1 LNVEE
6 KKFISILQGNT
17 LSGIAANESQTN
29 RPAVPSAK
37 RGEPLSSKE
46 AVESWLKPYS
56 IGEKL
61 KTLRLRKKLGLV
73 ELGRHT
79 GLSAALLSKLER
91 SKLYPTLP
99 TLARIATVFDVGL
112 DHFFTDERKR
122 HAVALAKKRDRQRFP
137 ERPGTSEVAYFFETL
152 DYGAAPRKLNAY
164 YADFQNIAKEKLR
177 PHTHAG
183 AEHLYLLFGTLV
195 IAIGGHGYELEAGDA
210 IYFDSS
216 VPHTY
221 CKSGDSPCAALIVT
235 VP

>member
-1 LNVEE
+1 MAE
-6 KKFISILQGNT
+6 ISTGTQNKPL
-17 LSGIAANESQTN
+17 
-29 RPAVPSAK
+29 PSADAK
-37 RGEPLSSKE
+37 NGAPPNGTV
-46 AVESWLKPYS
+46 ANWLKPYS

-112 DHFFTDERKR
+112 DYFFTDERKR
-122 HAVALAKKRDRQRFP
+122 YVVAVAKKQDRQRFP
-137 ERPGTSEVAYFFETL
+137 ERPGVSEVSYFFETL
-152 DYGAAPRKLNAY
+152 DYGATPRKLNAY
-164 YADFQNIAKEKLR
+164 YAEFQTIAKEKLR
-177 PHTHAG
+177 PHTHVG
-183 AEHLYLLFGTLV
+183 AELLYLISGALTV
-195 IAIGGHGYELEAGDA
+195 AIGGHSYELETGDS

-221 CKSGDSPCAALIVT
+221 WKSGAGQCTGLIVAT
-235 VP
+235 P

>member
-1 LNVEE
+1 MPGLAVNGSRNKRQAVQSAE
-6 KKFISILQGNT
+6 K
-17 LSGIAANESQTN
+17 AE
-29 RPAVPSAK
+29 PA
-37 RGEPLSSKE
+37 SSKE
-46 AVESWLKPYS
+46 TVAGWLRPYS

-61 KTLRLRKKLGLV
+61 KTLRLKKKLGLV

-112 DHFFTDERKR
+112 DHFFMDERKR
-122 HAVALAKKRDRQRFP
+122 HVVAVANKRDRQRFP
-137 ERPGTSEVAYFFETL
+137 ERPGISEVSYFFETL
-152 DYGAAPRKLNAY
+152 DYGATPRKLNAY
-164 YADFQNIAKEKLR
+164 YADFQKIAKEKLK

-183 AEHLYLLFGTLV
+183 AEHLYLLSGGLV
-195 IAIGGHGYELEAGDA
+195 VAIGGHGYELGAGDA

>member
-1 LNVEE
+1 LA
-6 KKFISILQGNT
+6 
-17 LSGIAANESQTN
+17 GIGINGGQN
-29 RPAVPSAK
+29 RRQPALDA
-37 RGEPLSSKE
+37 RGAEPTASKE
-46 AVESWLKPYS
+46 TVAGWLRPYS

-61 KTLRLRKKLGLV
+61 KALRLRKKLGLV

-122 HAVALAKKRDRQRFP
+122 HVVAVAKRRDRQRFP
-137 ERPGTSEVAYFFETL
+137 ERPGTSEVSYFFEAL

-164 YADFQNIAKEKLR
+164 YADFQKIAKEKLK

-183 AEHLYLLFGTLV
+183 AEHLYLISGALV
-195 IAIGGHGYELEAGDA
+195 LAIGGHPYELEAGDS

>member
-1 LNVEE
+1 MP
-6 KKFISILQGNT
+6 
-17 LSGIAANESQTN
+17 GIAVRGSRIKYQAVQSAN
-29 RPAVPSAK
+29 RV
-37 RGEPLSSKE
+37 EPPSSKE
-46 AVESWLKPYS
+46 TVESWLKPYS

-122 HAVALAKKRDRQRFP
+122 HVVALAKRRERQRFP
-137 ERPGTSEVAYFFETL
+137 ERPGTSDISYFFETL
-152 DYGAAPRKLNAY
+152 DYGTAPRKLNAY
-164 YADFQNIAKEKLR
+164 YADFQKIAKEKLK

-183 AEHLYLLFGTLV
+183 AEHLYLLSGALV
-195 IAIGGHGYELEAGDA
+195 VAIGGHGYELEAGDA
-210 IYFDSS
+210 LYFDSS

-221 CKSGDSPCAALIVT
+221 CKSGDSPCSALIVT

>member
-1 LNVEE
+1 MR
-6 KKFISILQGNT
+6 QGAA
-17 LSGIAANESQTN
+17 LPGIAVDGSQN
-29 RPAVPSAK
+29 K
-37 RGEPLSSKE
+37 RLLAPGVRKAEATSSKE
-46 AVESWLKPYS
+46 TVAGWLKPYS

-112 DHFFTDERKR
+112 DHFFTDEHKR
-122 HAVALAKKRDRQRFP
+122 HVVAVAKKRDRQRFP

-152 DYGAAPRKLNAY
+152 DYGATPRKLNAY
-164 YADFQNIAKEKLR
+164 YADFQKIAKEKLK

-183 AEHLYLLFGTLV
+183 AEHLYLLSGTLV
-195 IAIGGHGYELEAGDA
+195 VAIGGHPHELEAGDA

-221 CKSGDSPCAALIVT
+221 CKSGEGSCAALIVT

>member
-1 LNVEE
+1 MTE
-6 KKFISILQGNT
+6 I
-17 LSGIAANESQTN
+17 GINGSQN
-29 RPAVPSAK
+29 KRQPVLDGRRAEPA
-37 RGEPLSSKE
+37 SSKE
-46 AVESWLKPYS
+46 TVEGWLKPYS

-112 DHFFTDERKR
+112 DHFFMDERKR
-122 HAVALAKKRDRQRFP
+122 HIVAVAKKRDRQRFP
-137 ERPGTSEVAYFFETL
+137 ERPGTSEVSYFFETL
-152 DYGAAPRKLNAY
+152 DYGATPRKLNAY
-164 YADFQNIAKEKLR
+164 YADFQKVAKEKLK

-183 AEHLYLLFGTLV
+183 AEHLYLLSGELV
-195 IAIGGHGYELEAGDA
+195 VAIGGHGYELEAGDA

-221 CKSGDSPCAALIVT
+221 SKSGSSPCAALIVT

>member
-1 LNVEE
+1 M
-6 KKFISILQGNT
+6 G
-17 LSGIAANESQTN
+17 GIGINGVQN
-29 RPAVPSAK
+29 KRQPALDAK
-37 RGEPLSSKE
+37 RAGPASSKE
-46 AVESWLKPYS
+46 TVAGWLKPYS

-61 KTLRLRKKLGLV
+61 KTLRLKKKLGLV

-91 SKLYPTLP
+91 SKLHPTLP

-112 DHFFTDERKR
+112 DHFFMDERKR
-122 HAVALAKKRDRQRFP
+122 HVVAVAKKRDRQRFP
-137 ERPGTSEVAYFFETL
+137 ERPGTPEVSYFFETL
-152 DYGAAPRKLNAY
+152 DYGATPRKLNAY
-164 YADFQNIAKEKLR
+164 YADFQKIAKEKLK

-183 AEHLYLLFGTLV
+183 AEHLYLLSGELV
-195 IAIGGHGYELEAGDA
+195 VAIGGHGYDLEAGDA

-221 CKSGDSPCAALIVT
+221 CKSGNSSCAALIVT

>member
-1 LNVEE
+1 LAETGIKGSQIKRQLVLGE
-6 KKFISILQGNT
+6 KR
-17 LSGIAANESQTN
+17 AE
-29 RPAVPSAK
+29 PA
-37 RGEPLSSKE
+37 SSKE
-46 AVESWLKPYS
+46 TVAGWLRPYS

-122 HAVALAKKRDRQRFP
+122 HLVAVAKKQDRQRFP
-137 ERPGTSEVAYFFETL
+137 ERPGTSEVSYFFETL
-152 DYGAAPRKLNAY
+152 DYGATPKKFNAY
-164 YADFQNIAKEKLR
+164 YADFQKIAKEKLK

-183 AEHLYLLFGTLV
+183 AEHLYLLSGALV
-195 IAIGGHGYELEAGDA
+195 VAIGGHGYELEAGDA

-221 CKSGDSPCAALIVT
+221 CKSGDRPCAALIVT

>member
-1 LNVEE
+1 MAA
-6 KKFISILQGNT
+6 
-17 LSGIAANESQTN
+17 IAVNGRKQKSQPGLVTKS
-29 RPAVPSAK
+29 PEPTSAK
-37 RGEPLSSKE
+37 DVVAG
-46 AVESWLKPYS
+46 WLKPYA

-61 KTLRLRKKLGLV
+61 KTLRLKKKLGLV

-112 DHFFTDERKR
+112 DHFFMDERKR
-122 HAVALAKKRDRQRFP
+122 HVVAVAKKKDRQRFP

-152 DYGAAPRKLNAY
+152 DYGATPRKLNAY
-164 YADFQNIAKEKLR
+164 YAEFQQIASEKLK
-177 PHTHAG
+177 PHTHVG
-183 AEHLYLLFGTLV
+183 AELLYLVSGALIV
-195 IAIGGHGYELEAGDA
+195 AIRGQEYELEAGDS

-221 CKSGDSPCAALIVT
+221 CKSGASPCTALIVT

>member
-1 LNVEE
+1 MAATGMT
-6 KKFISILQGNT
+6 GNPNKQQ
-17 LSGIAANESQTN
+17 AA
-29 RPAVPSAK
+29 PGAK
-37 RGEPLSSKE
+37 RSEPTSSKE
-46 AVESWLKPYS
+46 TVAGWLKPYS

-122 HAVALAKKRDRQRFP
+122 HLVAVAKRRDRQRFP
-137 ERPGTSEVAYFFETL
+137 ERPGKSEVSYFFETL
-152 DYGAAPRKLNAY
+152 DYGATPRKLNAY
-164 YADFQNIAKEKLR
+164 YAEFQRIAKEKLK
-177 PHTHAG
+177 PHAHAG
-183 AEHLYLLFGTLV
+183 AELLYLTSGALV
-195 IAIGGHGYELEAGDA
+195 VTIGGQGYDLEAGDS

-221 CKSGDSPCAALIVT
+221 CKSSENLCTALIVT

>member
-1 LNVEE
+1 MA
-6 KKFISILQGNT
+6 
-17 LSGIAANESQTN
+17 GIGVNGSQTK
-29 RPAVPSAK
+29 RQPVLDKKREEPPSSRETVA
-37 RGEPLSSKE
+37 G
-46 AVESWLKPYS
+46 WLKPYS

-61 KTLRLRKKLGLV
+61 KTLRLKKKLGLV

-112 DHFFTDERKR
+112 DHFFTDEHKR
-122 HAVALAKKRDRQRFP
+122 HVVAVAKKRDRQRFP
-137 ERPGTSEVAYFFETL
+137 ERPGTSEVSYFFETL
-152 DYGAAPRKLNAY
+152 DYGATPRKLNAY
-164 YADFQNIAKEKLR
+164 YADFQKIAKEKLK

-183 AEHLYLLFGTLV
+183 AEHLYLLSGVLV
-195 IAIGGHGYELEAGDA
+195 VAIGGHDYELEAGDA

>member
-1 LNVEE
+1 L
-6 KKFISILQGNT
+6 
-17 LSGIAANESQTN
+17 ANNAITG
-29 RPAVPSAK
+29 
-37 RGEPLSSKE
+37 RGKGPRARKSPQSESSKE
-46 AVESWLKPYS
+46 TVAGWLEPYS

-61 KTLRLRKKLGLV
+61 RTLRLRKQLGLV

-99 TLARIATVFDVGL
+99 TLARIAAVFDVGL
-112 DHFFTDERKR
+112 DYFFVNERKR
-122 HAVALAKKRDRQRFP
+122 HVVAVAKKEERKRFP
-137 ERPGTSEVAYFFETL
+137 ERPGAVDVSYFFETL

-164 YADFQNIAKEKLR
+164 YAEFQKIGKEKLKA
-177 PHTHAG
+177 HTHAG
-183 AEHLYLLFGTLV
+183 AELLFVLSGALV
-195 IAIGGHGYELEAGDA
+195 VTIGGQGYELENGDS

-221 CKSGDSPCAALIVT
+221 CKAGDSGCTALIVA

>member
-1 LNVEE
+1 MA
-6 KKFISILQGNT
+6 
-17 LSGIAANESQTN
+17 GIAANGSQN
-29 RPAVPSAK
+29 KRQPVLGAK
-37 RGEPLSSKE
+37 RAEPASSKE
-46 AVESWLKPYS
+46 TLAGWLKPYS

-61 KTLRLRKKLGLV
+61 KALRLRKKLGLV

-79 GLSAALLSKLER
+79 GLSAAMLSKLER

-112 DHFFTDERKR
+112 DHFFMDERKR
-122 HAVALAKKRDRQRFP
+122 HVVAVAKKRDRQRFP
-137 ERPGTSEVAYFFETL
+137 ERPGTSDVSYFFETL
-152 DYGAAPRKLNAY
+152 DYGATPRKFNAY
-164 YADFQNIAKEKLR
+164 YAEFQKIAKEKLK

-183 AEHLYLLFGTLV
+183 AEILYLISGALV
-195 IAIGGHGYELEAGDA
+195 LAIGGQGYDLDAGDS

-221 CKSGDSPCAALIVT
+221 CQSGNGPCTAMIMT

>member
-1 LNVEE
+1 LVE
-6 KKFISILQGNT
+6 T
-17 LSGIAANESQTN
+17 GIKGSPIKRQPVLGEERAE
-29 RPAVPSAK
+29 PA
-37 RGEPLSSKE
+37 SSKE
-46 AVESWLKPYS
+46 TVAGWLKPYS

-61 KTLRLRKKLGLV
+61 KTLRVRKNLGLV

-99 TLARIATVFDVGL
+99 TLARIAAVFDVGL

-122 HAVALAKKRDRQRFP
+122 HVVAVAKKHDRQRFP
-137 ERPGTSEVAYFFETL
+137 ERPGTSEVSYFFETL
-152 DYGAAPRKLNAY
+152 DYGATPRKFNAY
-164 YADFQNIAKEKLR
+164 YADFQKIAKERLK

-183 AEHLYLLFGTLV
+183 AEHLYLLSGVLV
-195 IAIGGHGYELEAGDA
+195 VAIGGHGYELAAGDA
-210 IYFDSS
+210 IYFDSG

-221 CKSGDSPCAALIVT
+221 CKSSDSSCTALIVT

>member
-1 LNVEE
+1 MP
-6 KKFISILQGNT
+6 
-17 LSGIAANESQTN
+17 GIAVRGSRNEH
-29 RPAVPSAK
+29 RAVQSAK
-37 RGEPLSSKE
+37 RVEPPSSKE
-46 AVESWLKPYS
+46 TVEGWLKPYS

-122 HAVALAKKRDRQRFP
+122 HVVALARKRERQRFP
-137 ERPGTSEVAYFFETL
+137 ERPGTSDISYFFETL
-152 DYGAAPRKLNAY
+152 DYGTAPRKLNAY
-164 YADFQNIAKEKLR
+164 YADFQKIAKEKLK

-183 AEHLYLLFGTLV
+183 AEHLYLLSGALV
-195 IAIGGHGYELEAGDA
+195 VAIGGHGYELEAGDA
-210 IYFDSS
+210 LYFDSS

-221 CKSGDSPCAALIVT
+221 WKSGDGPCAALIVT

>member
-1 LNVEE
+1 MQED
-6 KKFISILQGNT
+6 T
-17 LSGIAANESQTN
+17 LPGIVVNGSQTK
-29 RPAVPSAK
+29 RQPVQSAK
-37 RGEPLSSKE
+37 RGEPSASKE
-46 AVESWLKPYS
+46 TVESWLKPYS

-91 SKLYPTLP
+91 SKLHPTLP

-122 HAVALAKKRDRQRFP
+122 HAVALAKKRDRKRFP
-137 ERPGTSEVAYFFETL
+137 ERPGTPEVAYFFETL

-164 YADFQNIAKEKLR
+164 YADFQNIAKEKLK

-183 AEHLYLLFGTLV
+183 AEHLYLLSGALV
-195 IAIGGHGYELEAGDA
+195 IAIGGHAYELEAGDA

-221 CKSGDSPCAALIVT
+221 RKSGDSPCAALIVT

>member
-1 LNVEE
+1 M
-6 KKFISILQGNT
+6 SP
-17 LSGIAANESQTN
+17 GIAVNGSQHK
-29 RPAVPSAK
+29 RQAGQSSK
-37 RGEPLSSKE
+37 RGEPVSSKE
-46 AVESWLKPYS
+46 TVAGWLKPYS

-61 KTLRLRKKLGLV
+61 KTLRLKKKLGLV

-112 DHFFTDERKR
+112 DHFFLDERKR
-122 HAVALAKKRDRQRFP
+122 HVVAVAKKRDRQRFP
-137 ERPGTSEVAYFFETL
+137 ERPGTSDVSYFFETL
-152 DYGAAPRKLNAY
+152 DYGATPRKLNAY
-164 YADFQNIAKEKLR
+164 YADFQKIAKEKLK

-183 AEHLYLLFGTLV
+183 AEHLYLLSGVLV
-195 IAIGGHGYELEAGDA
+195 VAIGGHGYELEAGDA

-221 CKSGDSPCAALIVT
+221 WRSSDSHCAALIVT

>member
-1 LNVEE
+1 LP
-6 KKFISILQGNT
+6 
-17 LSGIAANESQTN
+17 GIAVNGSQN
-29 RPAVPSAK
+29 KRQAVQNAK
-37 RGEPLSSKE
+37 RGEPVSSKE
-46 AVESWLKPYS
+46 TVAGWLKPYS

-61 KTLRLRKKLGLV
+61 KTLRLKKKLGLV

-112 DHFFTDERKR
+112 DHFFTDEHKR
-122 HAVALAKKRDRQRFP
+122 HVVAVAKKRDRRRFP
-137 ERPGTSEVAYFFETL
+137 ERPGTSDVAYFFETL
-152 DYGAAPRKLNAY
+152 DYGATPRKLNAY
-164 YADFQNIAKEKLR
+164 YAEFQKITKERLK

-183 AEHLYLLFGTLV
+183 AEHLYVLSGVLV
-195 IAIGGHGYELEAGDA
+195 VAIGGHGYELEAGDA

-221 CKSGDSPCAALIVT
+221 CKSGESPCAALIVS

>member
-1 LNVEE
+1 MA
-6 KKFISILQGNT
+6 
-17 LSGIAANESQTN
+17 GIGINGSQN
-29 RPAVPSAK
+29 KRQPVLGAK
-37 RGEPLSSKE
+37 RAEPASSKE
-46 AVESWLKPYS
+46 TVAGWLKPYS

-112 DHFFTDERKR
+112 DHFFMDERKR
-122 HAVALAKKRDRQRFP
+122 HVVAVAKKRDRQRFP

-152 DYGAAPRKLNAY
+152 DYGATPRKLSAY
-164 YADFQNIAKEKLR
+164 YADFQKIAKEKLK

-183 AEHLYLLFGTLV
+183 AEHLYLLSGELV
-195 IAIGGHGYELEAGDA
+195 LTIGGHGYELESEDA

-221 CKSGDSPCAALIVT
+221 SRSSSSPCAALIVT

>member
-1 LNVEE
+1 LA
-6 KKFISILQGNT
+6 
-17 LSGIAANESQTN
+17 GIGINGSQN
-29 RPAVPSAK
+29 KRQPVLGAK
-37 RGEPLSSKE
+37 RAEPASSKE
-46 AVESWLKPYS
+46 TVAGWLKPYS

-122 HAVALAKKRDRQRFP
+122 HVVAVAKKQDRQRFP
-137 ERPGTSEVAYFFETL
+137 ERPGTSEVSYFFETL
-152 DYGAAPRKLNAY
+152 DYGATPRKLNAY
-164 YADFQNIAKEKLR
+164 YADFQKIAKEKLK

-183 AEHLYLLFGTLV
+183 AEHLYLLSGELV
-195 IAIGGHGYELEAGDA
+195 VAIGGHSYELEAGDA

-221 CKSGDSPCAALIVT
+221 CKSGNSPCAALIVA

>member
-1 LNVEE
+1 
-6 KKFISILQGNT
+6 
-17 LSGIAANESQTN
+17 LSRIGIDGSQNKTQ
-29 RPAVPSAK
+29 PLLGATSA
-37 RGEPLSSKE
+37 EPRSSKE
-46 AVESWLKPYS
+46 SVEGWLKPYS

-61 KTLRLRKKLGLV
+61 KNLRLRKKLGLV

-99 TLARIATVFDVGL
+99 TLARIAAVFDVGL
-112 DHFFTDERKR
+112 DHFFVDERRR
-122 HAVALAKKRDRQRFP
+122 HLVAVAKKRDRQRFP
-137 ERPGTSEVAYFFETL
+137 ERPGTADVAYFFETL
-152 DYGAAPRKLNAY
+152 DYGATPRKLNAY
-164 YADFQNIAKEKLR
+164 YADFQKIAKEKLK

-183 AEHLYLLFGTLV
+183 AEHLYLLSGELV
-195 IAIGGHGYELEAGDA
+195 VAIGGHGYELEAGDA
-210 IYFDSS
+210 IYFDSG

>member
-1 LNVEE
+1 LP
-6 KKFISILQGNT
+6 
-17 LSGIAANESQTN
+17 GIAINGSQN
-29 RPAVPSAK
+29 KRQPAMGAK
-37 RGEPLSSKE
+37 RAEPASSKE
-46 AVESWLKPYS
+46 TVAGWLKPYS

-61 KTLRLRKKLGLV
+61 KTLRLRKRLGLV

-91 SKLYPTLP
+91 SKLFPTLP

-112 DHFFTDERKR
+112 DHFFTDEHKR
-122 HAVALAKKRDRQRFP
+122 HVVAVAKKRDRRRFP
-137 ERPGTSEVAYFFETL
+137 ERPGAREVSYFFETL
-152 DYGAAPRKLNAY
+152 DYGAIPRKLNAY
-164 YADFQNIAKEKLR
+164 YADFQKIAKEKLK

-183 AEHLYLLFGTLV
+183 AEHLYLLSGGLV
-195 IAIGGHGYELEAGDA
+195 VTIGGHGYELEAGDA

-221 CKSGDSPCAALIVT
+221 CKLGDSHCAALIVT